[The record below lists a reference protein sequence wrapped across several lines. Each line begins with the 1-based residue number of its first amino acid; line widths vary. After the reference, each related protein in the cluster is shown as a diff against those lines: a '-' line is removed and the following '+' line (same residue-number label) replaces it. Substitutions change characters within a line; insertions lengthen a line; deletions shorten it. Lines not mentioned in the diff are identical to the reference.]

1 MKEAITDFVVTTSI
15 DDTDGAIV
23 QDTDYIVDGQVVEN
37 IQNVIDLQ
45 DEQIRQALISLGWRP
60 PSKLILPH

>member
-1 MKEAITDFVVTTSI
+1 MKEATTDFVVTTSI